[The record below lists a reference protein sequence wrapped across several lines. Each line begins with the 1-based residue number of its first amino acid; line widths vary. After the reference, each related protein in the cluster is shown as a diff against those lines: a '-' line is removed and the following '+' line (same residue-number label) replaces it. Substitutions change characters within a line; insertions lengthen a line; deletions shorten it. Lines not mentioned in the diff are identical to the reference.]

1 MKLKYKLTFSI
12 VLLGSVLISIGGYVY
27 YSANKASII
36 KEAVNNNKK
45 NAAFMS
51 TTIEHNLLELVR
63 LTKTMASTDDI
74 KESLLESNKDFSA
87 LNETDRNNYI
97 DSLNDKWLNNDD
109 INDTFI
115 KNRIDNGV
123 GAFLV
128 AQKKASPNVY
138 GEIFLTN
145 KYGVMISTTGKLTSL
160 AHYNKYWWQEAFNDG
175 KGIVYLDDS
184 GYDKSVKDYVLGVVV
199 PVYDD
204 FGKIIGVL
212 KSNYNIAHLFGD
224 TVDSFHDLNSIG
236 ESFIVRSSGLIV
248 DARNFK
254 TLSRSTP
261 DEIRPYLEKKVAVDK
276 EITID
281 GKHFF
286 LTIKP
291 IDLTYKSDS
300 LLFGGKDESIDNQ
313 KGNLGKEGW
322 SVVHV
327 VEKKVVLKPL
337 RDTLETFFFMG
348 FGMLILLG
356 IAALCIGESL
366 SKPFR
371 KLNDYINEVGKG
383 KLIKKDMKIN
393 DDEIGD
399 LTVSFDK
406 LIDNLNSTL
415 TSKEQLEAEKN
426 IAQKYLKE
434 LKLSGDVFKNSIEN
448 APIPIMIHAE
458 DGTVLNISKKWTE
471 LTHYT
476 KEDIPTTFDWVQ
488 KAYGKD
494 KDEVIKFLQNLY
506 KFKKT
511 QHVRKSIITNKGG
524 KKLTWDFKSGYIGD
538 LPDGRALAI
547 SIARDITE
555 QITKDKEIEFLSYH
569 DQLTGLYNRR
579 FFEERLK
586 RLDNPRNLPLSIVM
600 GDVNGLKLTND
611 AFGHLAGDK
620 SIKII
625 GNAIAKS
632 IRGNDIATRWG
643 GDEFVIL
650 LPNTKIDEAELLIK
664 RIQQTIK
671 EIPFEY
677 GNLSISFGVDT
688 KIEEQEELK
697 KVFVVAEKLMY
708 KNKLANSDSI
718 HRETIETIMDTL
730 FKKSSK
736 IKEHS
741 IRVSE
746 LSGFVA
752 EKMGLSKV
760 SVDNI
765 KKMGLVHDIGLVS
778 IDMDILD
785 KSGPLTEAERLIIQQ
800 HPVSGSK
807 LLNSSHEY
815 SKLLTGVLN
824 HHEQVDGKGYPNGIS
839 ADQISIESKI
849 IAVVD
854 AFDIMTALDVI
865 SSQRPSNER
874 ALSIEEAIIEL
885 QKYSGTK
892 FDKKVVDVF
901 INKVLKEKLV

>member
-1 MKLKYKLTFSI
+1 MKLKYKLTLSI

-27 YSANKASII
+27 YSANKATII

-45 NAAFMS
+45 NAAFIS
-51 TTIEHNLLELVR
+51 KEIEHNLFDLVR
-63 LTKTMASTDDI
+63 LAETMASTNAI
-74 KESLLESNKDFSA
+74 KESLIASNNDFSA
-87 LNETDRNNYI
+87 LNEVDRNNYI
-97 DSLNDKWLNNDD
+97 DELNDKWINTDDANDP
-109 INDTFI
+109 FI

-123 GAFLV
+123 GKFLV
-128 AQKKASPNVY
+128 EQKKTSPNVY

-160 AHYNKYWWQEAFNDG
+160 AKYNKYWWQEAFNDG

-184 GYDKSVKDYVLGVVV
+184 GYDESVGGYVLGVVV

-204 FGKIIGVL
+204 FGKVIGIL
-212 KSNYNIAHLFGD
+212 KSNYNLAYLFGD
-224 TVDSFHDLNSIG
+224 NVDSFHDLNSLG
-236 ESFIVRSSGLIV
+236 ESYIVRTLGLII

-254 TLSRSTP
+254 ILSRSMP

-281 GKHFF
+281 GEQSF

-291 IDLTYKSDS
+291 IDLTYKAEG
-300 LLFGGKDESIDNQ
+300 LIFGGKDESIDNQ
-313 KGNLGKEGW
+313 KGNSGKEGW
-322 SVVHV
+322 SVVHI
-327 VEKKVVLKPL
+327 VEKKAVLKEL
-337 RDTLETFFFMG
+337 RDSLESFYLLD
-348 FGMLILLG
+348 FGMLILLAL
-356 IAALCIGESL
+356 AALFIGDSL

-393 DDEIGD
+393 DDEIGA
-399 LTVSFDK
+399 LTLSFDK

-426 IAQKYLKE
+426 AAQKYLKE

-476 KEDIPTTFDWVQ
+476 KEDIPTTFEWAQ

-494 KDEVIKFLQNLY
+494 KDEVIEFFKKLY
-506 KFKKT
+506 VSKKT
-511 QHVRKSIITNKGG
+511 QHIRKAKVNTKDGRVII
-524 KKLTWDFKSGYIGD
+524 WDFKSGYIGE
-538 LPDGRALAI
+538 LPDGRAMAI
-547 SIARDITE
+547 SVATDITE

-579 FFEERLK
+579 FFEEQLK
-586 RLDNPRNLPLSIVM
+586 RLDNPRNLPLSIIM

-625 GNAIAKS
+625 GNVIAKS
-632 IRGNDIATRWG
+632 IRGNDVAARWG

-650 LPNTKIDEAELLIK
+650 LPNTKIDEAESLIK
-664 RIQQTIK
+664 RIGQTIK

-677 GNLSISFGVDT
+677 GNLSISFGADT

-718 HRETIETIMDTL
+718 HSETIEKIITTL
-730 FKKSSK
+730 FEKSSK

-746 LSGFVA
+746 ISGLIA

-760 SVDNI
+760 IVENI

-807 LLNSSHEY
+807 LLNSSQEY

-839 ADQISIESKI
+839 GDQISIESKI
-849 IAVVD
+849 IAAVD

-865 SSQRPSNER
+865 SSQRPPSER

-892 FDKKVVDVF
+892 FDEKVVDVF
-901 INKVLKEKLV
+901 VNKVLKEKLV